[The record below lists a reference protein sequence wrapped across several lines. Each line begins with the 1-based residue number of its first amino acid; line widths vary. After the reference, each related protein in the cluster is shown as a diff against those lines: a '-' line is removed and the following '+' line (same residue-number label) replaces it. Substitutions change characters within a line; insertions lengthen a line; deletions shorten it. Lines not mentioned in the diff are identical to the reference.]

1 MITTPTVL
9 VLGAGASCPYGFPT
23 AKQLKNRI
31 CDVFSSRTPA
41 IRLLEDNLAPA
52 GKFLEFREAFWKS
65 GTASVDNFLEGRPE
79 FLDVGKLA
87 IAYCLIPFENEA
99 NLYRPPT
106 DDGDWYLHLS
116 ERLNQSFD
124 EFENN
129 KLSIITFNYDRSLE
143 HYLFNSLLNWHGR
156 SVDECI
162 EKLAKVPIIH
172 VYGQL
177 GAIPY
182 PQRGCRAYL
191 PHGEDE
197 KKVLDALLNAVLEA
211 AHGITLLHERASDLT
226 EARKLLTAAERVCFL
241 GFSYQASNL
250 ARLQLE
256 DSVLN
261 RWVFGTVLHFE
272 AGEVKKTERCLNET
286 MLSGS
291 VTLDDADNL
300 TVLRRHL
307 LLG

>member
-31 CDVFSSRTPA
+31 CEVFASRTPV
-41 IRLLEDNLAPA
+41 IRQLEEKVALA

-65 GTASVDNFLEGRPE
+65 GTPSVDAFLEGRPE

-87 IAYCLIPFENEA
+87 IAYCLIPFEHEE

-124 EFENN
+124 EFGEN

-143 HYLFNSLLNWHGR
+143 HYLFTSLLNWHGR
-156 SVDECI
+156 SVDDCI
-162 EKLAKVPIIH
+162 EKFTKLPIIH

-177 GAIPY
+177 GTIPY
-182 PQRGCRAYL
+182 PQRGCRPYRPL
-191 PHGEDE
+191 GEDE
-197 KKVLDALLNAVLEA
+197 MKELEAVFDA
-211 AHGITLLHERASDLT
+211 AHGITLLHEKALDLV
-226 EARKLLTAAERVCFL
+226 EARTLLTNAQRVCFL

-256 DSVLN
+256 DATMQ
-261 RWVFGTVLHFE
+261 RWGVGTARHFE
-272 AGEVKKTERCLNET
+272 AGEVYQTKRRLQKT
-286 MLSGS
+286 MLAGN

-307 LLG
+307 ILG

>member
-1 MITTPTVL
+1 
-9 VLGAGASCPYGFPT
+9 
-23 AKQLKNRI
+23 
-31 CDVFSSRTPA
+31 
-41 IRLLEDNLAPA
+41 
-52 GKFLEFREAFWKS
+52 
-65 GTASVDNFLEGRPE
+65 
-79 FLDVGKLA
+79 
-87 IAYCLIPFENEA
+87 
-99 NLYRPPT
+99 
-106 DDGDWYLHLS
+106 
-116 ERLNQSFD
+116 
-124 EFENN
+124 
-129 KLSIITFNYDRSLE
+129 
-143 HYLFNSLLNWHGR
+143 
-156 SVDECI
+156 
-162 EKLAKVPIIH
+162 
-172 VYGQL
+172 
-177 GAIPY
+177 
-182 PQRGCRAYL
+182 
-191 PHGEDE
+191 
-197 KKVLDALLNAVLEA
+197 VLEA

-241 GFSYQASNL
+241 GSSYQASNL

>member
-31 CDVFSSRTPA
+31 CEVFASRTPA
-41 IRLLEDNLAPA
+41 IRQLEEKVAPA

-65 GTASVDNFLEGRPE
+65 GTPSVDAFLEGRPE

-87 IAYCLIPFENEA
+87 IAYCLIPFEHEA

-124 EFENN
+124 EFGDN

-156 SVDECI
+156 SGDDCI
-162 EKLAKVPIIH
+162 EKFTKLPIIH

-177 GAIPY
+177 GTIPY
-182 PQRGCRAYL
+182 PQRGCRQYRPL
-191 PHGEDE
+191 GEDE
-197 KKVLDALLNAVLEA
+197 RKELEAVFDA
-211 AHGITLLHERASDLT
+211 AHGLTLLHEKASDLV
-226 EARKLLTAAERVCFL
+226 EARKLLEVAERICFL
-241 GFSYQASNL
+241 GFSYHRLNL
-250 ARLQLE
+250 ARLKLE
-256 DSVLN
+256 NSAFHRL
-261 RWVFGTVLHFE
+261 VFGTVRNFE
-272 AGEVKKTERCLNET
+272 AGEVKQTERVLNET
-286 MLSGS
+286 MLCGG
-291 VTLDDADNL
+291 VILENADNL
-300 TVLRRHL
+300 ALLRRHP